1 METTLVCTD
10 SKNIAKE
17 RARFFDYMI
26 HQDKKPKVIQDN
38 KKLLEGVNL
47 NSLKIKSRKKIICGN
62 KIYESH
68 YDKNDRKNDEDLFV
82 DLDWF
87 IIYNTAND

>member
-1 METTLVCTD
+1 M
-10 SKNIAKE
+10 
-17 RARFFDYMI
+17 
-26 HQDKKPKVIQDN
+26 
-38 KKLLEGVNL
+38 L

-68 YDKNDRKNDEDLFV
+68 YDKNNRKNEEDLFV